1 MVTIGAQKSGTTALY
16 AYLGQHEHFV
26 AGADGKEVQFFSSLA
41 RWNAG
46 PHRYMEAFPVME
58 RDDAE
63 RAVVADM
70 SPAYM
75 TDFGTLQ
82 SMSELLPGARIVV
95 MLREPVE
102 RAWSE
107 ISMLRRQQ
115 RTQIEK
121 DQFLLKHA
129 SELRACAE
137 QMADGV
143 AGLIGKV
150 KEDEARKY
158 ECASPASADKDLA
171 RVFQRTWRA
180 LRRKVVKLGMEA
192 VFVRGA
198 GVSDLTSQI
207 RLTTDDE
214 LYDELVSEIAAIE
227 ACMASGDVTLKACF
241 DEQLV
246 PLNNLAKANVFRG
259 MYAAQLANVYELFAR
274 EQVLVIEDRELREEP
289 MVTLGKVCAHVGLD
303 SSFKFEALDSQHMS
317 ERVDE
322 AMPGFRFMSGWRADG
337 GQDAERIPDKVEQ
350 LLRDFYATHN
360 AALFELLGREFAW

>member
-1 MVTIGAQKSGTTALY
+1 MRRSMAGEGLLALDAASRVMHLVRGKSVRQKAQPTGEHLGELASRAISSTVQDVALDGHCESVGEGVARKVCCSVGDQASAWSCLPSMVTIGAQKSGTTALY

-82 SMSELLPGARIVV
+82 SMAELLPDARIVV

-158 ECASPASADKDLA
+158 ECASPASADEDLA

-180 LRRKVVKLGMEA
+180 LGRKVVKLGMEA

-198 GVSDLTSQI
+198 RVSDLMSQI

-214 LYDELVSEIAAIE
+214 S
-227 ACMASGDVTLKACF
+227 CT
-241 DEQLV
+241 
-246 PLNNLAKANVFRG
+246 
-259 MYAAQLANVYELFAR
+259 
-274 EQVLVIEDRELREEP
+274 
-289 MVTLGKVCAHVGLD
+289 
-303 SSFKFEALDSQHMS
+303 MS
-317 ERVDE
+317 
-322 AMPGFRFMSGWRADG
+322 
-337 GQDAERIPDKVEQ
+337 
-350 LLRDFYATHN
+350 L
-360 AALFELLGREFAW
+360 